1 MRAIRSPRHGPPPAA
16 LIEEADAINEATG
29 TTPLMYTSVVLAAW
43 RGHEARALELIEAS
57 IEDASAS
64 GEITAI
70 SRAEYAR
77 ALLYN
82 GLSRYEEALVAAGRA
97 CVNDDLGLSVWA
109 HAELVEAGARSGS
122 ADVAAAALQRLEPI
136 TRATDTDWARGIQAR
151 SRALLADGEEA
162 EALHREALDWLASSR
177 SALHLARA
185 QLLYGEWLRREGRR
199 VDARRQLR
207 SAQGTFGR
215 IGAEGFADRARRE
228 LLATGETAR
237 RRTVETR
244 DQLTAQEA
252 QIARLAGEGYT
263 NPEIG
268 ARLFISPRTVEWHLH
283 KVFVKLGI
291 DSRKELRGGLP
302 DADLAAV
309 SA

>member
-1 MRAIRSPRHGPPPAA
+1 MRAIRTPRHGPPPAA

-57 IEDASAS
+57 IEDATAS
-64 GEITAI
+64 GEDTAVY
-70 SRAEYAR
+70 RAEYAR

-109 HAELVEAGARSGS
+109 HAELVEAGARGDTP
-122 ADVAAAALQRLEPI
+122 DVAAAALQRLETM
-136 TRATDTDWARGIQAR
+136 TRATDTDWARGIEAR
-151 SRALLADGEEA
+151 SRALLSDGQDA
-162 EALHREALDWLASSR
+162 NALHREALDWLASSH

-215 IGAEGFADRARRE
+215 IGADGFADRARRE

-268 ARLFISPRTVEWHLH
+268 GRLFISPRTVEWHLH

-302 DADLAAV
+302 DAEAAAV
-309 SA
+309 PA